1 MVNVA
6 RMVRRAIAGLAGLW
20 RRDRLAAELDAE
32 LGAYFESAVD
42 EHLRSGLS
50 REEAIRAARRELG
63 NAAAVRDRVHDVG
76 WECVAESV
84 WIDARY
90 GARSLVRSPG
100 FTTTVVLTLALAI
113 GVTTAIF
120 NLLDAIL
127 LKPLPVRDPAQLVLV
142 GGPQYPVFE
151 AFRQRTD
158 IFVDL
163 LATSG
168 VTPLDVDAG
177 DGRRERAEVSLVS
190 GSYFSTLG
198 VEAAIGRTFT
208 REEDRIPGAH
218 PIAVASY
225 GYWQRHLAG
234 DPSVPG
240 RVVRVSGTPITIVG
254 VAPAGFFGEEVGLSP
269 DLWMPLTMWG
279 TVVPGRNLLQ
289 SGGTGWLRLIGR
301 VPAGAVTS
309 GVHPELTALFRQVLT
324 GIFGP
329 NLSDDARRD
338 IDGATISFRPAARGQ
353 SGLRAQ
359 FAQPLLLLMG
369 AGILVLLI
377 ACANIASLLL
387 ARSASRR
394 REIDTRLALGMTRA
408 RLIRQLFT
416 ESLLLAGAGGAMG
429 VAVAWLG
436 REALLRLITADG
448 SRPPVAVAIDG
459 RLLFVVAATSI
470 ATAIVFGFAPAWQ
483 SMRSSLSR
491 SLGVR
496 RDAGGSQRLRAVLIA
511 AQVAVSLVLMVGA
524 GLFLQTLSH
533 LAEVDLGVAPDRLLV
548 LETAPQRTGTVDERA
563 LVTTRELQERIRAV
577 PGVSAVAVSQHGVLS
592 GVDNGTNLMRPEGF
606 VAGREGFPRTRWD
619 VVGPGYFGAVGAPLR
634 AGRDFDEHDTAGSA
648 PVVIVNHTMSRLFF
662 AADDAVGRRLTWEGS
677 RFLQIVGVVADV
689 NQGGP
694 KSAPEPRFYLAYQ
707 QLPLIR
713 PAWALGGT
721 RFVVRTERDP
731 AALAPVLRQMVLSY
745 GPQLSVAS
753 VTTGAELVGRTL
765 VGERMVTWLL
775 VAFGVLALGLA
786 CLGVYGLIAYVVV
799 QRTAEIGLRLAL
811 GAQRPQVLWLLLR
824 RSLSWIGAG
833 IALGVPLALA
843 AARGAATL
851 VFGVSPM
858 DPATLL
864 GAALVMVVM
873 GTIAALIPSR
883 RALNVDPLAALRVE

>member
-1 MVNVA
+1 M
-6 RMVRRAIAGLAGLW
+6 
-20 RRDRLAAELDAE
+20 
-32 LGAYFESAVD
+32 
-42 EHLRSGLS
+42 
-50 REEAIRAARRELG
+50 
-63 NAAAVRDRVHDVG
+63 
-76 WECVAESV
+76 
-84 WIDARY
+84 
-90 GARSLVRSPG
+90 
-100 FTTTVVLTLALAI
+100 
-113 GVTTAIF
+113 
-120 NLLDAIL
+120 
-127 LKPLPVRDPAQLVLV
+127 
-142 GGPQYPVFE
+142 
-151 AFRQRTD
+151 
-158 IFVDL
+158 
-163 LATSG
+163 
-168 VTPLDVDAG
+168 TPLDVDAG
-177 DGRRERAEVSLVS
+177 DGRRERTGVSLVS
-190 GSYFSTLG
+190 GSYLSTLG
-198 VEAAIGRTFT
+198 VEAALGRTFT

-218 PIAVASY
+218 PIAVASF

-240 RVVRVSGTPITIVG
+240 RVVRVSGTPVTIVG
-254 VAPAGFFGEEVGLSP
+254 VAPAGFFGEEVGMSP

-289 SGGTGWLRLIGR
+289 SAGTGWLRLIGR
-301 VPAGAVTS
+301 LPAGAVTS

-329 NLSDDARRD
+329 NLSEDARRD
-338 IDGATISFRPAARGQ
+338 IDNATISFQPAARGQ

-359 FAQPLLLLMG
+359 FARPLLLLMG

-377 ACANIASLLL
+377 ACANIANLLL

-408 RLIRQLFT
+408 RLLRQLFT

-448 SRPPVAVAIDG
+448 SRPPVAVEIDG

-483 SMRSSLSR
+483 SMRSSLSG
-491 SLGVR
+491 SLGAR
-496 RDAGGSQRLRAVLIA
+496 RDAGGPQRLRAVLIA
-511 AQVAVSLVLMVGA
+511 AQVAVSLVLMMGA

-563 LVTTRELQERIRAV
+563 LVTTRELQERMRAV

-592 GVDNGTNLMRPEGF
+592 GVDNGTNLMRSEGF

-662 AADDAVGRRLTWEGS
+662 GADDAVGRRLTWDGS
-677 RFLQIVGVVADV
+677 RFLQIVGVVSDV
-689 NQGGP
+689 KQGGP
-694 KSAPEPRFYLAYQ
+694 RSAPEPRFYLAYR

-721 RFVVRTERDP
+721 RFIVRTERDP
-731 AALAPVLRQMVLSY
+731 AALAPVLRQMVLS
-745 GPQLSVAS
+745 S
-753 VTTGAELVGRTL
+753 
-765 VGERMVTWLL
+765 
-775 VAFGVLALGLA
+775 
-786 CLGVYGLIAYVVV
+786 
-799 QRTAEIGLRLAL
+799 RTAAVGGKRHDWH
-811 GAQRPQVLWLLLR
+811 GARWTHAGR
-824 RSLSWIGAG
+824 RSHGYLAAG
-833 IALGVPLALA
+833 GLWRARAGPGVPGRLRPDCLPRRAAHRRDRASHRARRPTSAGALA
-843 AARGAATL
+843 AAAPLAVLDRRRHC
-851 VFGVSPM
+851 
-858 DPATLL
+858 
-864 GAALVMVVM
+864 
-873 GTIAALIPSR
+873 SR
-883 RALNVDPLAALRVE
+883 RSAGAGGGAWCGHAGVRCQSDGSSDAARCGACHRGDGNRCGADPVAPGVERGPAGSLARRVTATDGKRRVGHEW